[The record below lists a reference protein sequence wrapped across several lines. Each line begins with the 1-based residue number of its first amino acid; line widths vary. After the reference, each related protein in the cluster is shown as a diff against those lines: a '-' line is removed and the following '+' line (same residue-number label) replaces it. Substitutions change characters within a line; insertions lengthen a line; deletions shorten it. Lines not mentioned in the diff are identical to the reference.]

1 MEVWIGGEIESVIS
15 DKFRLARIEV
25 ERQLTQYLSEKQYD
39 IELDSLDCIA
49 IIRDDSEFC
58 EIHNYSTKKRDMDF
72 RLIIDFEQFNQAN
85 HEECQNLILSMLLRA
100 VDILGEKI
108 PIQALKADLNEFS
121 KAVKAI

>member
-25 ERQLTQYLSEKQYD
+25 ERQLTQYLSEKHYD

-58 EIHNYSTKKRDMDF
+58 EIHNYSAKKRDMDF
-72 RLIIDFEQFNQAN
+72 RLIIDFEQFSQADYR
-85 HEECQNLILSMLLRA
+85 ERQNLILSMLLRA

-108 PIQALKADLNEFS
+108 PIQDLKADLDEFS
-121 KAVKAI
+121 EAVKAI

>member
-1 MEVWIGGEIESVIS
+1 MEVWISGEIESVIS

-25 ERQLTQYLSEKQYD
+25 ESQLRKYLCEKQYD

-58 EIHNYSTKKRDMDF
+58 EIQKYSAKKRDMDF
-72 RLIIDFEQFNQAN
+72 RLIINFEQFNQAN
-85 HEECQNLILSMLLRA
+85 HTECQRLILGMLQRA

-108 PIQALKADLNEFS
+108 SVQELKVDLAEFS
-121 KAVKAI
+121 QMVKAI